1 MDEKSPPKKTLALE
15 PADAPTR
22 GGDGAVNDAE
32 AKRDLHI
39 TTADEFLARAAK
51 EYKTGNID
59 QALWRR
65 AMEQGGDDESLVIA
79 AYLRTRA
86 TALQLQQKKEEGSEI
101 QARGAGRSR
110 SRSEHKAA
118 ADADVQQA
126 STRFVRVRPRSSKP
140 KPWQIGAAV
149 AGLVAIVIL
158 VYLMV
163 SPPRESEPVRTP
175 VVATASPASSSPPS
189 PSKNEP
195 PVNKNA
201 GSNASASVAAPAI
214 SATVQQLKS
223 VGKWNVLVLN
233 ANEWTRQ
240 EPGNATAWMELSYGY
255 AKMQQYN
262 DALDAATKA
271 VQLAPAD
278 PMAWRNL
285 GQINLVVDRMPEA
298 AYAFG
303 KALELHPD
311 DAVAQCGATFVA
323 QKLARPN
330 DTEATIRRVK
340 PVDGSCPG
348 LLAVDAAV
356 VPPSSPPTAKL
367 GAPLGR

>member
-1 MDEKSPPKKTLALE
+1 MDEKSPLKKALALE

-22 GGDGAVNDAE
+22 GGDGAVSDAE

-39 TTADEFLARAAK
+39 TTADEFLAKAAK

-65 AMEQGGDDESLVIA
+65 AVEQGGGDESLVIA

-110 SRSEHKAA
+110 SRSERKAA
-118 ADADVQQA
+118 SDADVQQA
-126 STRFVRVRPRSSKP
+126 STKFVGVRSRNSKP
-140 KPWQIGAAV
+140 KLWQIGAAV

-163 SPPRESEPVRTP
+163 SPRESEPVRTP

-189 PSKNEP
+189 PSKKEP
-195 PVNKNA
+195 PVNTNT
-201 GSNASASVAAPAI
+201 GSNASADVAAPAI
-214 SATVQQLKS
+214 SETVQQLKS

-233 ANEWTRQ
+233 ANEWTRR

-255 AKMQQYN
+255 AKLQQYN

-278 PMAWRNL
+278 PMTWRNL
-285 GQINLVVDRMPEA
+285 GQINLVVDRLPEA
-298 AYAFG
+298 GYAFG
-303 KALELHPD
+303 KALELRPD
-311 DAVAQCGATFVA
+311 DADAQCGATFVA
-323 QKLARPN
+323 QKLARPK
-330 DTEATIRRVK
+330 DTEATVRRVK

-348 LLAVDAAV
+348 LLAVEPAV
-356 VPPSSPPTAKL
+356 VPPSSQPAPKL
-367 GAPLGR
+367 GSPLGR